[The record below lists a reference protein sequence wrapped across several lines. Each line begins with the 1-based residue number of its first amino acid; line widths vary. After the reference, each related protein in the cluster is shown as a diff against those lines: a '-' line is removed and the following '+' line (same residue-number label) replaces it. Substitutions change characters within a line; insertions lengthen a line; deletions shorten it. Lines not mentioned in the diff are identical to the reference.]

1 MRTFFREL
9 RRRRVYRVAIGYV
22 IGASATVQLIGTVLP
37 MFHTD
42 DWVQQILVV
51 LIALGFPVAL
61 ALGWVFDLRLGGL
74 RKTTVAG
81 EQLTVDH
88 RRLWVV
94 TGTGLLIAVIAL
106 AGYWLWHPWTRHPPD
121 VRATDLPLP
130 ETPAAPV
137 VLEKSVA
144 VLPFM
149 NASEDKANAQLVD
162 GIHDEILTDL
172 AKVRA
177 LKVISRTSTMQYP
190 SGVKRNLR
198 EIGRALGAAHIVEG
212 TVQRDGQRVRVNV
225 QLIDART
232 DIHLWAER
240 YDRDLSSVF
249 ALESEL
255 AEKIVAQLEA
265 QLSPEERALIE
276 EEPTSDP
283 IAHEL
288 FLRADALISA
298 SVFNVQGTD
307 NLFEAAD
314 FLEKAVARDP
324 KYFLAYCRLASV
336 HDQIYLVGPDHT
348 PARRALAETAI
359 NSAQHLRPDAG
370 ETHLALAEHLYCGF
384 LKYEQARQELEIARR
399 SLPNEPL
406 IFELAGFI
414 DRREGKWE
422 DSTRNL
428 ARALELDPRNVYTLQ
443 QLAGSYQFLRRFT
456 EAASVLERALAILP
470 NDFSLRISRAAV
482 DLHGQADPRPLH
494 AVIQTIVAVDSGA
507 AAGFADEWLD
517 LALCER
523 DPAEAAQ
530 ALDAMSEEGASNQ
543 GVVFSRAW
551 CEGLVARM
559 RGDDVAERAA
569 FEKARTEVEE
579 NLRQEPGHSQLLCV
593 LGMIDAALGRKEEA
607 VREGRR
613 AVELLPV
620 SKDSI
625 NGALVAEYLAVTYAW
640 VDEKDLAIEQLR
652 AVTQV
657 PGDVSYGQLR
667 LHPFWDA
674 LRGDPRFEEIVASQ
688 APPSG
693 KR

>member
-1 MRTFFREL
+1 
-9 RRRRVYRVAIGYV
+9 V
-22 IGASATVQLIGTVLP
+22 
-37 MFHTD
+37 
-42 DWVQQILVV
+42 
-51 LIALGFPVAL
+51 PVA
-61 ALGWVFDLRLGGL
+61 
-74 RKTTVAG
+74 
-81 EQLTVDH
+81 E
-88 RRLWVV
+88 
-94 TGTGLLIAVIAL
+94 
-106 AGYWLWHPWTRHPPD
+106 
-121 VRATDLPLP
+121 LPRP
-130 ETPAAPV
+130 ETSAAPAI
-137 VLEKSVA
+137 LEKSVA
-144 VLPFM
+144 VLPFL

-172 AKVRA
+172 AKVRD
-177 LKVISRTSTMQYP
+177 LKVISRTSTTQYP
-190 SGVKRNLR
+190 SGAKRNLR
-198 EIGRALGAAHIVEG
+198 AIGQALGAAHIVEG

-232 DIHLWAER
+232 DIHMWAER
-240 YDRDLSSVF
+240 YDRDLSNIF

-307 NLFEAAD
+307 NLFQAAD
-314 FLEKAVARDP
+314 LLEKAVARDP

-348 PARRALAETAI
+348 PARLALAEAAIRTA
-359 NSAQHLRPDAG
+359 QRLRPEAG

-384 LKYEQARQELEIARR
+384 LDYGQARQELEIARQ

-443 QLAGSYQFLRRFT
+443 QLAGSYQFLRRFA
-456 EAASVLERALAILP
+456 EAATILDRALAILP
-470 NDFSLRISRAAV
+470 NDSSLRISRATL
-482 DLHGQADPRPLH
+482 DLHGKADPQPLH
-494 AVIQTIVAVDSGA
+494 AVIQAIVADDPRA
-507 AAGFADEWLD
+507 ATGFADEWLD

-523 DPAEAAQ
+523 DSAGAAQ
-530 ALDAMSEEGASNQ
+530 ALNVMSDEGASNQ

-559 RGDDVAERAA
+559 RGDEVAERAA
-569 FEKARTEVEE
+569 FEKARAEVEK
-579 NLRQEPGHSQLLCV
+579 NLRDEPDQSQLLCI
-593 LGMIDAALGRKEEA
+593 LGMIDAALGRNEKA
-607 VREGRR
+607 IHEGRR

-640 VDEKDLAIEQLR
+640 AGEKDQAIDQLR
-652 AVTQV
+652 AVMQL
-657 PGDVSYGQLR
+657 PGEVSYGQLR
-667 LHPFWDA
+667 LHPFWDP
-674 LRGDPRFEEIVASQ
+674 LRGDARFEKIVASQ
-688 APPSG
+688 APASESVGPPDSG
-693 KR
+693 RARFQGTEFWETLVNQSPRRYLIQRFMISPQ